1 MSRLRK
7 HTVTNMAGWSQKDK
21 EAFAKGARG
30 ESVMTPAPTVDAVP
44 AQAGETP
51 EEADVGNQQAANLA
65 DPSRAAALEKM
76 VIARRKFLGK

>member
-1 MSRLRK
+1 MGFK
-7 HTVTNMAGWSQKDK
+7 KNA
-21 EAFAKGARG
+21 EAFSKGFNSG
-30 ESVMTPAPTVDAVP
+30 GSLTPEEETPKPAPEMA